1 MGEISL
7 FEGTLLETIL
17 EAERERY
24 PRAGLVTSLP
34 GGSGQR
40 PAGIMTGLRANRWTG
55 TGGGG

>member
-1 MGEISL
+1 MSEISL

-34 GGSGQR
+34 GDSGSYAR
-40 PAGIMTGLRANRWTG
+40 PAL
-55 TGGGG
+55 